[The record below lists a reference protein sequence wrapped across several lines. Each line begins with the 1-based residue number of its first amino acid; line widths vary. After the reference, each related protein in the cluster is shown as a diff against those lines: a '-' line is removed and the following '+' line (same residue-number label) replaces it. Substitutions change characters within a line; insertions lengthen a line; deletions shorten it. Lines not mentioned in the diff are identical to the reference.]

1 MPGLEFMGQG
11 VRRIRCLQAREAL
24 VVPEWPLASILG
36 QYASDSEDDNAD
48 AGSAA
53 AADGDGC
60 DDDDAAAEL
69 ECMPALVPVNDDA
82 DIDEDHDDGSGDE
95 DVAIEAGIYIYMSTP
110 VVSFIHTDKV
120 DSMRTH
126 MSTTVHLYTSI
137 LI

>member
-53 AADGDGC
+53 AAGSDVC
-60 DDDDAAAEL
+60 DADDAAAEL
-69 ECMPALVPVNDDA
+69 ECMPALVPVIDDP
-82 DIDEDHDDGSGDE
+82 DMDENHDDGSGDE
-95 DVAIEAGIYIYMSTP
+95 DVAIEDGIYIYIYP
-110 VVSFIHTDKV
+110 LQWFRSFTQTK
-120 DSMRTH
+120 
-126 MSTTVHLYTSI
+126 
-137 LI
+137 

>member
-11 VRRIRCLQAREAL
+11 VRRIRWLQAREAL

-60 DDDDAAAEL
+60 DDDDAAAVQGF
-69 ECMPALVPVNDDA
+69 CRRP
-82 DIDEDHDDGSGDE
+82 HGSLR
-95 DVAIEAGIYIYMSTP
+95 
-110 VVSFIHTDKV
+110 
-120 DSMRTH
+120 RTYLCGLDPPIR
-126 MSTTVHLYTSI
+126 SRNTRAYT
-137 LI
+137 